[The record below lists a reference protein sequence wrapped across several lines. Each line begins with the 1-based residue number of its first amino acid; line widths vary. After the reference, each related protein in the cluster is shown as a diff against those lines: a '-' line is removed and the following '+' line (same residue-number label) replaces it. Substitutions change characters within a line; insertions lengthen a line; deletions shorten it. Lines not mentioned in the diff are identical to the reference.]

1 LTKGNCYEDKMMTN
15 NPRKSHCYNALMI
28 TCKMPGNNV
37 KSLVCDVHQG
47 ESEIVSVW
55 PILLEFSGS

>member
-37 KSLVCDVHQG
+37 KSLVYDVKVYNQ
-47 ESEIVSVW
+47 
-55 PILLEFSGS
+55 